1 MGHADEFYTMKGYAL
16 NADGGLTSAM
26 EDYLEM
32 IARLTRQS
40 EQVRV
45 NDLSRMLHVKAS
57 SVTKMIQQL
66 GQAGFVQYK
75 KYGDIDLTD
84 KGREIGAYLLYRHE
98 VIHRFLCVLN
108 HSDNELEQVEKIEH
122 FLDPS
127 TVRNL
132 ELLTLRLI
140 EN

>member
-45 NDLSRMLHVKAS
+45 NGLSRTLHVKAS

-66 GQAGFVQYK
+66 GQAGRAPEEAHAGEERHHV
-75 KYGDIDLTD
+75 GGPHAARAHHGEVDEGHRRPALTAD
-84 KGREIGAYLLYRHE
+84 PDERGC
-98 VIHRFLCVLN
+98 HRRAAQRQ
-108 HSDNELEQVEKIEH
+108 HH
-122 FLDPS
+122 
-127 TVRNL
+127 R
-132 ELLTLRLI
+132 
-140 EN
+140 

>member
-1 MGHADEFYTMKGYAL
+1 MGHADEFYTLKGYARI
-16 NADGGLTSAM
+16 ADGELTSAM

-45 NDLSRMLHVKAS
+45 NDLSKMLHVKAS

-84 KGREIGAYLLYRHE
+84 KGREIGEYLLYRH
-98 VIHRFLCVLN
+98 
-108 HSDNELEQVEKIEH
+108 
-122 FLDPS
+122 
-127 TVRNL
+127 
-132 ELLTLRLI
+132 
-140 EN
+140 